1 MTATNPTVAVNTTRG
16 ILFGAL
22 AAAVTAAI
30 IYGITA
36 ATDRFFVY
44 GFILAGL
51 AVGTAAKY
59 GARGKLPTTTA
70 LVVGAITIV
79 AMLIAATLLSGREDD
94 TLAEFIERNPLTLVM
109 MIASGLVAGF
119 VAARD

>member
-1 MTATNPTVAVNTTRG
+1 VAAV
-16 ILFGAL
+16 
-22 AAAVTAAI
+22 VTAAI

-44 GFILAGL
+44 GFVLAGL

-59 GARGKLPTTTA
+59 GAGGTLPKTTA
-70 LVVGAITIV
+70 LVVGAVTIV
-79 AMLIAATLLSGREDD
+79 AMLVAATLLSGREDD

-109 MIASGLVAGF
+109 MIAAGLVAGF
-119 VAARD
+119 VAARE